1 MSGAPIKRARR
12 EIAEQAVLRA
22 AHEALVLSRE
32 EIDKAILRGW
42 EEGGDPVLLL
52 MPVARALVGKAL
64 GGDVVA
70 VKEVF
75 ERVSGKVVQEVGV
88 DVMEGVPGVTITIMA
103 TPTLLEEDVG
113 VVGLVEGPEV
123 PEVPE
128 VPAK

>member
-32 EIDKAILRGW
+32 EIDKVILRGW

-123 PEVPE
+123 PEVP
-128 VPAK
+128 AK

>member
-22 AHEALVLSRE
+22 AHEALVLSSE

-75 ERVSGKVVQEVGV
+75 ERVSGKVQQEVVV
-88 DVMEGVPGVTITIMA
+88 DGYEGVPGVTITIMA
-103 TPTLLEEDVG
+103 VPTVVEAVADDAILLEASLKSVG
-113 VVGLVEGPEV
+113 GE
-123 PEVPE
+123 
-128 VPAK
+128 

>member
-1 MSGAPIKRARR
+1 
-12 EIAEQAVLRA
+12 
-22 AHEALVLSRE
+22 
-32 EIDKAILRGW
+32 LRGW